1 MRANIVIGIILLCFS
16 CVSKT
21 DNKETNEI
29 KNDSIQE
36 LKELHS
42 DLIQASKKLYFD
54 YLTYDS
60 LLINCKVKPFS
71 TYDTLLIKLGQPDT
85 IIEYKNGE
93 VYIHNPYFLIK
104 YDSIEFEKSESNNT
118 CFYNMTLGESN
129 NVICYKEMKFNKST
143 TLESINSLFPKSFRV
158 RDTITIGKD
167 RLIAVRFHTS
177 NNRTDTQWIMLFLD
191 DKLKYFHYYSAD
203 D

>member
-1 MRANIVIGIILLCFS
+1 MRTSTFIGIILLCFS

-21 DNKETNEI
+21 DNKETIII
-29 KNDSIQE
+29 KNTIQE
-36 LKELHS
+36 SHELHS
-42 DLIQASKKLYFD
+42 DLVQESKKLYFD

-60 LLINCKVKPFS
+60 LLINCKLKPFS

-93 VYIHNPYFLIK
+93 VYIHDPYFTIK
-104 YDSIEFEKSESNNT
+104 YDSIELQRSENNNT
-118 CFYNMTLGESN
+118 CFYNMTLGESSN
-129 NVICYKEMKFNKST
+129 IICYKGMKFNKST

-158 RDTITIGKD
+158 RDTISIGKE
-167 RLIAVRFHTS
+167 RLVAVRFHTE
-177 NNRTDTQWIMLFLD
+177 NYKTDTQWIMLFLD